1 MKYATRI
8 LTVLLAQWQASMAF
22 DVSPTVIDRKN
33 LFKHV
38 VRATSA
44 AVIIIADNKAALAKS
59 TITSQ
64 ELKKIYDEGA
74 DTYETL
80 YSGSLVSKALDF
92 QSLRTNLLA
101 KANGDVLELGVGT
114 GLNLPLYSQDINSS
128 ISSYTAID
136 LSPKMMKQAIEK
148 FKSPGGVANSLAE
161 LYSQDKVY
169 FELGDVNELSK
180 ILNGKKF
187 DTIIDSFGLCVFPVP
202 LVSLQEAK
210 KSLKP
215 NGKLIM
221 LEHQDS
227 FIGKTL
233 KPTTQIAD
241 VISTCRYDDDV
252 IRLVKEAGFK
262 YISKKSYAGGFLV
275 EVVASV
281 N

>member
-1 MKYATRI
+1 MKYTCTIA
-8 LTVLLAQWQASMAF
+8 TVLLAPWQASMAF
-22 DVSPTVIDRKN
+22 DVSRTVIDRKT
-33 LFKHV
+33 LLKHV
-38 VRATSA
+38 VRATSV
-44 AVIIIADNKAALAKS
+44 AVIVADDKAALAKP

-92 QSLRTNLLA
+92 QTLRTNLLA

-114 GLNLPLYSQDINSS
+114 GLNLPLYSQDIDSG

-136 LSPKMMKQAIEK
+136 LSPKMMKQAITK
-148 FKSPGGVANSLAE
+148 FKSPGGVANSLAA

-180 ILNGKKF
+180 TLNGKKF
-187 DTIIDSFGLCVFPVP
+187 DTIVDSFGLCVFPDP
-202 LVSLQEAK
+202 LLALQEAK

-227 FIGKTL
+227 LIGKTL

-252 IRLVKEAGFK
+252 IGLVKVAGFK
-262 YISKKSYAGGFLV
+262 SISKKSYAGGFLL

>member
-1 MKYATRI
+1 MKYTKTIA
-8 LTVLLAQWQASMAF
+8 TVLLAPWQAAMAF
-22 DVSPTVIDRKN
+22 NISRTVIDRKN

-44 AVIIIADNKAALAKS
+44 AVIIADNKAALANP

-64 ELKKIYDEGA
+64 ELKQIYDEGA

-101 KANGDVLELGVGT
+101 RANGDVLELGVGT
-114 GLNLPLYSQDINSS
+114 GLNLPLYSSDIDSG

-161 LYSQDKVY
+161 LYSQDKVF

-187 DTIIDSFGLCVFPVP
+187 DTIIDSFGLCVFPDP
-202 LVSLQEAK
+202 LLSLQEAK

-233 KPTTQIAD
+233 KPTTKIAD

-252 IRLVKEAGFK
+252 IGLVKEAGFK
-262 YISKKSYAGGFLV
+262 SISKKSYAGGFLV